1 MDREIYILISVFLVA
16 VAAYITARVTSTSQQ
31 RIAQINAEKDL
42 RIHESTISDERI
54 KLEIALRREK
64 LEELH
69 SILSKIALENSQ
81 TVSFIQSD
89 EKLELS
95 EFRKRYL
102 SNCELIHKAEAIA
115 AIYYPEMTGRIEK
128 IYGCSNL
135 FWGYQEG
142 VLRTDI
148 NEKREIWHTNLE
160 KVIEAGREISSNA
173 NSIKQDIENKGSAL
187 NKAFKSDS

>member
-1 MDREIYILISVFLVA
+1 
-16 VAAYITARVTSTSQQ
+16 
-31 RIAQINAEKDL
+31 
-42 RIHESTISDERI
+42 
-54 KLEIALRREK
+54 
-64 LEELH
+64 
-69 SILSKIALENSQ
+69 
-81 TVSFIQSD
+81 
-89 EKLELS
+89 
-95 EFRKRYL
+95 
-102 SNCELIHKAEAIA
+102 HKAEAIA